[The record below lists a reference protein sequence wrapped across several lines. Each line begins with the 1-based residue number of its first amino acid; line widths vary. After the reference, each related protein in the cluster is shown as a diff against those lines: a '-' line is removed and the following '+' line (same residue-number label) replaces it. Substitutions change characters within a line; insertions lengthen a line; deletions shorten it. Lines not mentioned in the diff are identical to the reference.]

1 MCYST
6 TTVCEQCNPTSNH
19 AGAKLAAIK
28 EQIVLQHV
36 TTTTI
41 GRKHHDID
49 MTTDLVTI
57 TLSPSLRS
65 KRLNDR
71 LPTTVG
77 LDVTVFPLRHSGSRK
92 VYDQSSP
99 TPLSPTARPNCDQGP
114 GEVGPAFLILQSS
127 LSVDSREQCEG
138 V

>member
-6 TTVCEQCNPTSNH
+6 TTICEQCNPTSNRT
-19 AGAKLAAIK
+19 GAEPTAIK
-28 EQIVLQHV
+28 ERIVLQHV

-41 GRKHHDID
+41 ARNHHDVD
-49 MTTDLVTI
+49 MTTDLVTM
-57 TLSPSLRS
+57 TLSPSLRN

-71 LPTTVG
+71 LATTVG
-77 LDVTVFPLRHSGSRK
+77 LDLTVFPLRHPGSCK
-92 VYDQSSP
+92 LYDQSSP
-99 TPLSPTARPNCDQGP
+99 TLLSPTARPNCDQGP

-127 LSVDSREQCEG
+127 LSVDSREKCDG